1 MLKAFNYPLYRGTR
15 SPTFTN
21 IVFVTIFFDV
31 AHYLECTSAISM
43 VNDNSDDIN
52 LIKGDEKERGPV
64 LRLNKRNDV
73 DRRRIFRIIVRMQA
87 T

>member
-1 MLKAFNYPLYRGTR
+1 MKTFNYPLYSGTR
-15 SPTFTN
+15 SPN
-21 IVFVTIFFDV
+21 IVFFTVFFDV

-52 LIKGDEKERGPV
+52 LIRGDEEERGSI
-64 LRLNKRNDV
+64 RELNKRNDVV